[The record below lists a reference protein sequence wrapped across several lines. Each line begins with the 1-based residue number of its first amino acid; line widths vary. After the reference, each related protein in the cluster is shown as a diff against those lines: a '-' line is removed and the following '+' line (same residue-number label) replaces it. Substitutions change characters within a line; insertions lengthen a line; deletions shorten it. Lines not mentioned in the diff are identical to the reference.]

1 MFQQAQCMYIWSLIL
16 WSHFISQIDWSIHR
30 LETRGWDKMGNWQ
43 PMLQLNFISKKLKH
57 FKFKLPDTMAIT
69 SFRTV
74 ASEIMSKFLTMN
86 IKTTEVTL
94 RTKPILSLKYMRDT
108 LLGFYFFFSRKYK
121 LRTRKTSPSQRLP
134 SQVMDTVKARNFHK
148 RRGIR
153 CMQALYSCIRK

>member
-1 MFQQAQCMYIWSLIL
+1 
-16 WSHFISQIDWSIHR
+16 
-30 LETRGWDKMGNWQ
+30 
-43 PMLQLNFISKKLKH
+43 MLQLNFISKKLKH

-108 LLGFYFFFSRKYK
+108 LLGFYFFF
-121 LRTRKTSPSQRLP
+121 
-134 SQVMDTVKARNFHK
+134 
-148 RRGIR
+148 
-153 CMQALYSCIRK
+153 